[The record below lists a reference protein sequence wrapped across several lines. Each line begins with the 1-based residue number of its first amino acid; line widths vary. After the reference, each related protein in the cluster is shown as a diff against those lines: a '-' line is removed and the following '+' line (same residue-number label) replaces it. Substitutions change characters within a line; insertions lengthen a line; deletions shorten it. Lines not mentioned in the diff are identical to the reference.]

1 MTDISPNIQARS
13 STIRV
18 LLVEDD
24 WAFRNIITRQLR
36 KLGCFVQSS
45 SNASE
50 FFAKLV
56 TTDEPIDLVVVDFQ
70 LPGLTGDK
78 IVSWLRESENA
89 NLRTLPVLVITGYAH
104 AFPKTNQSD
113 RRFLRLLPKPYRF
126 AQLEDAITQLL
137 VNGTR
142 H

>member
-1 MTDISPNIQARS
+1 MKDMIANTDYRH
-13 STIRV
+13 STIRA

-36 KLGCFVQSS
+36 KLGCVVESS

-56 TTDEPIDLVVVDFQ
+56 TAEEPVDLVVVDLQ

-78 IVSWLRESENA
+78 IISWLRQSENA
-89 NLRTLPVLVITGYAH
+89 DLRTLPVLVITGFAQS
-104 AFPKTNQSD
+104 FPAATQTD
-113 RRFLRLLPKPYRF
+113 RRFIRLLQKPYRL
-126 AQLEDAITQLL
+126 AQLEEAVTDLL
-137 VNGTR
+137 VHGTR